1 MIFSTLAG
9 VGISFIS
16 DLIKDNGEDL
26 VKEGI
31 KKVTGIDLTKKKE
44 LTAEEIKAIRLA
56 EVELRN
62 LDFKQLE
69 LEMENTNSARDM
81 QKTAL
86 NQEDTFSKRFVYY
99 YAIVMTVFTFSYIIA
114 ITFVPIPESSVR
126 FADTV
131 LGFLLGVGLASIINY
146 FYGSSS
152 GSKSKTEAMLKDK

>member
-1 MIFSTLAG
+1 MILSTLAG

-31 KKVTGIDLTKKKE
+31 KKVTGIDLAKKKE
-44 LTAEEIKAIRLA
+44 LTAEEINAIRLA

>member
-1 MIFSTLAG
+1 MILSTLAG

-44 LTAEEIKAIRLA
+44 LTAEEINAIRLA

>member
-1 MIFSTLAG
+1 MILSTLAG

-69 LEMENTNSARDM
+69 LEMENANSARDM

>member
-1 MIFSTLAG
+1 MILSTLAG

>member
-1 MIFSTLAG
+1 MILSTLAG

-44 LTAEEIKAIRLA
+44 LTAEEINAIRLA

-62 LDFKQLE
+62 LDFKHLE
-69 LEMENTNSARDM
+69 LEMQNTNSARDM

-86 NQEDTFSKRFVYY
+86 TQEDTFSKRFVYY
-99 YAIVMTVFTFSYIIA
+99 YAIVMTVFTFSYILA